1 MKKRLKICLFHFLCL
16 IGLEGLFEIIL
27 FDNYMRTT
35 LFSILFFILPISL
48 FISILTQL
56 FKRKI
61 NLILGIALYGI
72 LGFWF
77 SLEYIFSRVFQTF
90 FSISLFKLSDQVFA
104 FGSET
109 ILAIFKNLPFVILFF
124 IPLLVCF
131 FADLSLD
138 GKIEWFGY
146 VAGALMLS
154 YVAFALP
161 LWFKKPNPVI
171 FVPCNFVAIALY
183 LLYINFATGGSWF
196 LSFAFPAVG
205 GICLITCTVV
215 TLMHYLHR
223 GRLYI
228 LGGAF
233 MALGVFMLL
242 VEFLLKMTFGL
253 RFIGWSIY
261 PLVVLFLFG
270 GLLIYFAINS
280 AAREMIER
288 KLFF

>member
-1 MKKRLKICLFHFLCL
+1 MYCIKCGVKLADTEKKCPLCNT
-16 IGLEGLFEIIL
+16 IVCHP
-27 FDNYMRTT
+27 D
-35 LFSILFFILPISL
+35 
-48 FISILTQL
+48 
-56 FKRKI
+56 FKQTAEHPLYPSNKMPK
-61 NLILGIALYGI
+61 NNSGSQALNGAVI
-72 LGFWF
+72 
-77 SLEYIFSRVFQTF
+77 
-90 FSISLFKLSDQVFA
+90 
-104 FGSET
+104 
-109 ILAIFKNLPFVILFF
+109 ILFF

-138 GKIEWFGY
+138 GKMEWFGY
-146 VAGALMLS
+146 VAGALVVS

-171 FVPCNFVAIALY
+171 FVPCSFAAAALY
-183 LLYINFATGGSWF
+183 LLYINLATGGSWF
-196 LSFAFPAVG
+196 LCFAFPIVG

-215 TLMHYLHR
+215 TLMYYLHR

-270 GLLIYFAINS
+270 GLLMYFAINS
-280 AAREMIER
+280 TAREMIER